1 MHVHICSK
9 DKEKESISLRV
20 GESHGRGL
28 EGAKG
33 GASDTILFSLKMYKK
48 LTNIKNK
55 SKNKTKKNIVLCPR
69 SRGNYRLSLQAA
81 GYQPHL

>member
-9 DKEKESISLRV
+9 DKEKESINLRV

-48 LTNIKNK
+48 LIKK
-55 SKNKTKKNIVLCPR
+55 I
-69 SRGNYRLSLQAA
+69 SLKIKQRKI
-81 GYQPHL
+81 